1 MVRLRSYAK
10 SYQKKNEEPRPRHR
24 RIIPNFSELYVKKGE
39 NNKPSKT
46 SNKPTKDILDFSAL
60 TLDDKTE
67 NVSIDKSKRKPLGV
81 SSCFTNS
88 SIESTSYISFNDTF
102 DQITKGTRQ
111 PRSAFGL
118 TCTSST
124 SGTSFVDVSS
134 GILFK
139 SLGTSLDSI
148 AEQGQVEHSSSG
160 ELQLKLPAP
169 IPSTRVKNRQ
179 RLQAKH
185 ERITRC
191 RQNLKKIEEA
201 PLPIKQASSPQL
213 FNSGDDRLFEDW
225 GDQEEMERVSGKYL
239 LGNKKYCKV
248 KKKNISPKAHSH
260 LPTNTDKGRND
271 KPLPG
276 DETHETGTKNSTE
289 IADSPINSSL
299 HPSPWV
305 KKLLNRIGAIT
316 PSMQKCLPQDLKT
329 PPKIENNNEDKQCS
343 SKKELASPASFSYQK
358 SDPTSHLDRLKSFKD
373 ILPYTSTPTEKSR
386 INSVLRKKS
395 HLSSP
400 SLEHSLSP
408 VHYQTSMVVE
418 ECSSVF
424 ESPVSSKE
432 LCKSSLHGCT
442 CSSSHGSKY
451 VTCMSSTKKSCIV
464 NQVEENP
471 AANNK
476 HVNSCERFQATSRSI
491 YDSEVKLDHKL
502 LKNQTGHTTD
512 SATSVSPLSATEKLS
527 CRAGVVSPVP
537 DRKKKIELQRSELAK
552 VSLNTE
558 KNSNDKFASPCLNS
572 LNNSGQIS
580 MQENLNFQETNDSRA
595 GKFSEA
601 EESVIL
607 DRKIVRRQ
615 KTIALQDV
623 ISQSPILTR
632 KQRKAKLAATGN
644 SFNFSSDSRILPK
657 SYSKHS
663 RKNNDN
669 SIELA
674 ESLMS
679 NTSQF
684 SPIKCSPIISRIRR
698 RTKHILENTNLSSVS
713 EKYSPSHLKKPI
725 ILTGKIAP
733 RKSRRLSSK
742 AYITTRPSKKFVR
755 NRDKKLS
762 IWELSDISLGI
773 NGEKCP
779 SLPSSIRRSKSSAK
793 VMGINRNQSTVCSDN
808 EKESES
814 PGEGFECDSRQNDYE
829 SSEFGNLNKDP
840 VQLAQDL
847 KNCGENMIEEPSSSS
862 PIKQESL
869 HSTVQNKADLSLE
882 LEAEQQFQHSFTTL
896 VKPGKN
902 WRRSLRSMALLQAS
916 SADPDLA
923 RACEHLKRFQAN
935 YKRKTIG
942 LRVSVIPPDIS
953 KKIQEIK
960 YIRELHNQSGLQVT
974 FLNDHGIDQDLS
986 LMVDP
991 RERVLF
997 MCSQVEP
1004 LPLTE
1009 CFTESRLACCK
1020 KIGEGVYGEVFMTRP
1035 NHTSLE
1041 DATVLK
1047 IMPIEGDFDVNGE
1060 PQKKFHEIMSEII
1073 TSRELSNLRN
1083 SDQSKNW
1090 TENFVHMLN
1099 CWCIQGRYHQDLLQ
1113 LWDQYHE
1120 EKGSENDRPDVFP
1133 DEQLY
1138 IVLEF
1143 GHCGSDLESY
1153 IFNNA
1158 RDAKAVFLQI
1168 AYSLAVAE
1176 QQCEFE
1182 HRDLHWGNILVAST
1196 CETEFSFNVDGETYT
1211 LKTHGLKAT
1220 VIDFTLSRLKTKH
1233 CVVYNNL
1240 ALDPSLFTAEGDYQ
1254 FEIYRQ
1260 MKKANKNE
1268 WETFT
1273 PYTNVLWLHYLL
1285 DKMLTQCYYKN
1296 SKSKIHTKHRAELAQ
1311 LKEMMLG
1318 YESATHFVL
1327 SRELEYIP

>member
-1 MVRLRSYAK
+1 MVRSYAK
-10 SYQKKNEEPRPRHR
+10 FYQKKDEEPRRRLR
-24 RIIPNFSELYVKKGE
+24 RIVPNFSELYVKKDE
-39 NNKPSKT
+39 NNKPSK
-46 SNKPTKDILDFSAL
+46 DVLDFSAL
-60 TLDDKTE
+60 KLEDKTE

-81 SSCFTNS
+81 NSCFTNS
-88 SIESTSYISFNDTF
+88 SIESASCISFNDTF

-111 PRSAFGL
+111 PKSAFGL

-124 SGTSFVDVSS
+124 SGSSFVDVSS

-139 SLGTSLDSI
+139 SLGTSLDLRT
-148 AEQGQVEHSSSG
+148 EQGQVEHSPTG
-160 ELQLKLPAP
+160 EAQLKLTAP
-169 IPSTRVKNRQ
+169 IPSTRVNNRQ
-179 RLQAKH
+179 RLQAKQ

-191 RQNLKKIEEA
+191 PQNLKKIEEA

-213 FNSGDDRLFEDW
+213 FTSGDDGLFEDR
-225 GDQEEMERVSGKYL
+225 GDQEEMEQVTSKYL
-239 LGNKKYCKV
+239 LRNRKYYKV
-248 KKKNISPKAHSH
+248 KKRNISSKAHSH
-260 LPTNTDKGRND
+260 IPRNTDKGRYDD
-271 KPLPG
+271 KPLPV
-276 DETHETGTKNSTE
+276 DETHETGTENSAE
-289 IADSPINSSL
+289 IAGSPINSSL

-305 KKLLNRIGAIT
+305 KKLLNRIGAGT
-316 PSMQKCLPQDLKT
+316 PSMQKCLPPDLKT

-343 SKKELASPASFSYQK
+343 SKKELASPASCSHQK
-358 SDPTSHLDRLKSFKD
+358 SDPTSHLGRLNSYKD
-373 ILPYTSTPTEKSR
+373 ILPCTSTPTERSR
-386 INSVLRKKS
+386 INSVLRRRS

-408 VHYQTSMVVE
+408 VPYQTSMVVE

-424 ESPVSSKE
+424 ESPASLKE
-432 LCKSSLHGCT
+432 LCKSSLLVCR

-451 VTCMSSTKKSCIV
+451 VTCMSSANESSIV

-491 YDSEVKLDHKL
+491 YDSK
-502 LKNQTGHTTD
+502 
-512 SATSVSPLSATEKLS
+512 
-527 CRAGVVSPVP
+527 
-537 DRKKKIELQRSELAK
+537 
-552 VSLNTE
+552 
-558 KNSNDKFASPCLNS
+558 
-572 LNNSGQIS
+572 
-580 MQENLNFQETNDSRA
+580 
-595 GKFSEA
+595 A

-607 DRKIVRRQ
+607 DRKTVRRQ
-615 KTIALQDV
+615 KTTALQDNTNFLISMTSHNFASRQTSGNKDSFKLGGQSRINTNQGF

-644 SFNFSSDSRILPK
+644 SFNFSSDSQTLPK

-663 RKNNDN
+663 GKNNDT

-674 ESLMS
+674 ERLIS

-684 SPIKCSPIISRIRR
+684 LPIKCSPMITRILG
-698 RTKHILENTNLSSVS
+698 RTKHILENTNLSSVR
-713 EKYSPSHLKKPI
+713 EKYSPSHLKKPTT
-725 ILTGKIAP
+725 LTGKIAP
-733 RKSRRLSSK
+733 RRSRRLSSK
-742 AYITTRPSKKFVR
+742 AYITTRPSKKYAR

-762 IWELSDISLGI
+762 IWELSDISPGI
-773 NGEKCP
+773 IGDKCP
-779 SLPSSIRRSKSSAK
+779 FLPSSIRSKSSAK
-793 VMGINRNQSTVCSDN
+793 MMGINSNQSTVCSHS

-814 PGEGFECDSRQNDYE
+814 PGESFDCDSRQNDFE
-829 SSEFGNLNKDP
+829 LDSVLELSVAEDLKSRERESHIGNDGIFLRQGNEMKMNSISSSSEFGNLKKDP

-862 PIKQESL
+862 PIEQESL
-869 HSTVQNKADLSLE
+869 HNTVQNKAD
-882 LEAEQQFQHSFTTL
+882 SFTTL

-902 WRRSLRSMALLQAS
+902 WRRSLRSMAVLQAS

-923 RACEHLKRFQAN
+923 RAWEHLKQFQAN

-953 KKIQEIK
+953 KKIQEMR
-960 YIRELHNQSGLQVT
+960 YIREELHNQSGLQVM
-974 FLNDHGIDQDLS
+974 FLNSHGTDQDLS
-986 LMVDP
+986 LVVDP
-991 RERVLF
+991 RERVLH

-1035 NHTSLE
+1035 NPTSLE

-1060 PQKKFHEIMSEII
+1060 PQKKFDEIMSEII

-1120 EKGSENDRPDVFP
+1120 EKGSENDRPDAFP

-1196 CETEFSFNVDGETYT
+1196 RQTKFSFKVDSETYT

-1260 MKKANKNE
+1260 MKKANENE

-1285 DKMLTQCYYKN
+1285 DKMLTECYYKN